1 MLEKAPSFIHTESW
15 REVFIYAGEKISTDR
30 CTHTLKTVRTAFPV
44 STADLRIL
52 GFTVYS
58 FLCILRITTLQCV
71 RDCVQPSASEASVF
85 PFCWGFFFFCILN
98 ENCLLSNIKFVPV
111 SYFLQSQVIP
121 TLFFPLLSPPL
132 SSPFLSFPQVRNVL
146 NDAVDLLEF
155 RDRVIKASLAHGHL
169 VVATSLQCYV
179 YKWVVLFFVFFFF
192 IFSSSIQS
200 HSFSSCAFSIFC
212 CCTKHAPLLLSK
224 AWEKSFDST
233 RIYWNLMPCS

>member
-1 MLEKAPSFIHTESW
+1 MYVT
-15 REVFIYAGEKISTDR
+15 VFSPLLVKLA
-30 CTHTLKTVRTAFPV
+30 
-44 STADLRIL
+44 
-52 GFTVYS
+52 S
-58 FLCILRITTLQCV
+58 FLFV
-71 RDCVQPSASEASVF
+71 GVS
-85 PFCWGFFFFCILN
+85 FFFCILN

-179 YKWVVLFFVFFFF
+179 YK
-192 IFSSSIQS
+192 
-200 HSFSSCAFSIFC
+200 
-212 CCTKHAPLLLSK
+212 
-224 AWEKSFDST
+224 
-233 RIYWNLMPCS
+233 